1 MCFIGCQSDVL
12 FRRSGTRLKKREEKE
27 QAGLTANLSAKLVG
41 PPSHA
46 NGSSSFGELA
56 IPEDL
61 STAARVASCLRRLIP
76 ALGAHDPLAAVV
88 PWLCDKCPSEHSRR
102 AYLGDLA
109 TFLRHFSA
117 LGVHPLEVTAD
128 HVALYKESLSQAGK
142 KPTTICRVLSVIR
155 GAYQQFGR
163 KGLVDWK
170 TVGDIQ
176 AVESPRVKKNTTP
189 ALTEQEA
196 RNLLHTPD
204 TKTLI
209 GCRDHALLFTYIM
222 TTCRAS
228 AVAHATVGSLD
239 RSGADWF
246 LTVTEKGS
254 KEERKALI
262 DASSAVLAWVERAG
276 IADKSEFPLFPPIGR
291 DGKSVEDRH
300 LTTHRIRN
308 IVKKYA
314 RLAGIQV
321 VRPGRRAVCT
331 HSLRKTSITSALNN
345 GATMQQAKSLAGH
358 SSIRTTEL
366 YYQENE
372 KDAEEAAKRIQIR

>member
-1 MCFIGCQSDVL
+1 MDS
-12 FRRSGTRLKKREEKE
+12 RS
-27 QAGLTANLSAKLVG
+27 
-41 PPSHA
+41 
-46 NGSSSFGELA
+46 LA
-56 IPEDL
+56 VTDDL
-61 STAARVASCLRRLIP
+61 SSASRVARCLRRLVPVLDSDEPI
-76 ALGAHDPLAAVV
+76 AAIV

-102 AYLGDLA
+102 AYLADLA
-109 TFLRHFSA
+109 TFFRHFA
-117 LGVHPLEVTAD
+117 GLGVGPLDVTAD
-128 HVALYKESLSQAGK
+128 HVAFYKESLVRAGR
-142 KPTTICRVLSVIR
+142 KPTTISRTLSVIR

-189 ALTEQEA
+189 ALTEKEA
-196 RNLLHTPD
+196 RELLHMPD
-204 TKTLI
+204 TTTLI
-209 GCRDHALLFTYIM
+209 GCRDHAMLFTYFM

-228 AVAHATVGSLD
+228 AVAHATVGDLD

-276 IADKSEFPLFPPIGR
+276 IADKHEYPLFPPIGR
-291 DGKSVEDRH
+291 DGASVEDRH

-321 VRPGRRAVCT
+321 ERPGRRAVCT

-345 GATMQQAKSLAGH
+345 GATMQQAKALAGH
-358 SSIRTTEL
+358 ASIRTTEL
-366 YYQENE
+366 YYEENE